1 MAPSFSIDF
10 DASRKDKKIKIHTF
24 SETNGF
30 RYISPCH
37 GPREHVRARALTKVP
52 AITVTGNT
60 GEQIREHKLACS
72 IINLHGTEDA
82 VFDNESLDFLKTFT
96 QTRSLAARDAV
107 LREHAWLDHTG
118 SAVNKQAVLDD
129 GSLSGLLIA
138 KYGTE
143 EPALDERDWELLDEW
158 FAKGMPMGEHVER

>member
-1 MAPSFSIDF
+1 MSF
-10 DASRKDKKIKIHTF
+10 TQG
-24 SETNGF
+24 TW
-30 RYISPCH
+30 
-37 GPREHVRARALTKVP
+37 
-52 AITVTGNT
+52 NT

-82 VFDNESLDFLKTFT
+82 VFDDENLDFLKGFT
-96 QTRSLAARDAV
+96 QNRSLAERNNV
-107 LREHAWLDHTG
+107 LREHGWHDDTG
-118 SAVNKQAVLDD
+118 SGANKQAILND

-158 FAKGMPMGEHVER
+158 FAKGMPTGEHVER